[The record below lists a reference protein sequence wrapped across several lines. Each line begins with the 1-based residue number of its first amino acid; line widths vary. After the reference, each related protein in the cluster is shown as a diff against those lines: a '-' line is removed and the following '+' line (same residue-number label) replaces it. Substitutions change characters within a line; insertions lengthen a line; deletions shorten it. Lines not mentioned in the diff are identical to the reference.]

1 MPDEFQ
7 ITLLSN
13 VKSNPRNHAA
23 EFETQLAKP
32 IELNGQWEVALMD
45 LSYPHNWVT
54 LKDDYYVAL
63 FTYLAE
69 DETPVVN
76 TIEGTIVD
84 DIRKKIIE
92 SKVLEDMQIRKAI
105 RILAG
110 NYTNEE
116 LTQAVQ
122 ESIQAFR
129 ETKETTVKFDKNTLK
144 VEMNTSEKFALVCF
158 RNKSLLNLLGFSE
171 QTSKVGDLE
180 YLNFENDT
188 TVYAKKTP
196 IVEPFT
202 VMLVYTDISE
212 HCLVGDTQS
221 PLLGYIPIVS
231 KFGSQAHWCLNPVYY
246 VKVKENV
253 LTNITIKICTD
264 QGELIPFEKGGQ
276 VICRLNFRK
285 RNLF

>member
-13 VKSNPRNHAA
+13 VKSNPRNQSA

-54 LKDDYYVAL
+54 LKDEYYMAL
-63 FTYLAE
+63 LTPLAD
-69 DETPVVN
+69 DETHVVN
-76 TIEGTIVD
+76 TVEGSIVD
-84 DIRKKIIE
+84 DIRKKIISSE
-92 SKVLEDMQIRKAI
+92 VLVDMQIRKAI
-105 RILAG
+105 RIYAG

-116 LTQAVQ
+116 LAKAVE
-122 ESIQAFR
+122 ESITAFKD
-129 ETKETTVKFDKNTLK
+129 TKSTTVKFDKNTLK
-144 VEMNTSEKFALVCF
+144 VQIETSEKFALVCL

-171 QTSKVGDLE
+171 QTSKVNDLE
-180 YLNFENDT
+180 YLTIENDKILF
-188 TVYAKKTP
+188 AEKTP
-196 IVEPFT
+196 TVEPFT

-212 HCLVGDTQS
+212 HCLVGDTQA

-253 LTNITIKICTD
+253 LTNITIKICNEL
-264 QGELIPFEKGGQ
+264 GELIPFEKGGQ